1 MTHLETLIYDR
12 GQSRSLPLWTVLVI
26 PFALQILLVVS
37 LVGYLSFR
45 NGQNAVNEVG
55 RQLHMEISNRIHQHI
70 DGYLKLPDRINQIN
84 AAALTEGALDWR
96 NAEALLRQFWHQM
109 KTFEAANYIS
119 FASENREFVGIERRD
134 TGDLTI
140 WQATLSYD
148 YALRGYAADNQG
160 RRGRVMT
167 SDQDYDPR
175 KRPWYRAAVQAS
187 APIWTE
193 ISQFYNTELR
203 VLLGTTAVSPVYSQE
218 GNLVGVLGVDV
229 ILNHL
234 SDFLRQLNM
243 GHSGLTFIME
253 RNGLLV
259 ASSKLKSPALIT
271 NDRKANRIKAADA
284 SDPLTLAATNA
295 LIERFHSLDGIS
307 QRGQV
312 TFILDGA
319 RHSMQVLPYTNGR
332 GIEWLIVVVLPES
345 EFMSHINANTR
356 ATILLCLATLLLALL
371 VGSLTS
377 RLVTRPLVRL
387 NSAAKK
393 IACGEWTWTVD
404 SSRIT
409 ELSELGLNFN
419 IMGGEVHKRTADLSQ
434 ANTQLRVMATR
445 LVEVEERGRRKV
457 ARQLHD
463 MVGQNL
469 SVLNLNLDIVRAQV
483 AGNRFDDIPHRLDSA
498 IGLVENVIAHIREVI
513 VDLRPNILDECGL
526 MAALFWYGDHFF
538 KRTAIEVEVHGRDLS
553 YPLSREVQNTFF
565 RIAQEAMTN
574 AAKHANVQHIR
585 LAVVEDDEI
594 IRMTIHDNGRGFD
607 PTAPLGLNCC
617 GLLNMRERALAAG
630 AELQIN
636 SQPGMGTTVEMKLPK
651 DKLPPIPRN

>member
-1 MTHLETLIYDR
+1 MTNLETLGYDQ
-12 GQSRSLPLWTVLVI
+12 GQCRSVRLWTVLVI
-26 PFALQILLVVS
+26 PFVLQILFVVS

-55 RQLHMEISNRIHQHI
+55 QQLHMEISNRIHHHI
-70 DGYLKLPDRINQIN
+70 DDYLKLPDRINHLN

-109 KTFEAANYIS
+109 NTFEAANYIS

-140 WQATLSYD
+140 WQATVSSD
-148 YALRGYAADNQG
+148 YALRGYGADSQG
-160 RRGRVMT
+160 RRGRMMT

-175 KRPWYRAAVQAS
+175 KRPWYRAAVQAR

-203 VLLGTTAVSPVYSQE
+203 ILLGTTAVFPVYSQE

-234 SDFLRQLNM
+234 SDFLRQLNTR
-243 GHSGLTFIME
+243 HSGLTFIME

-271 NDRKANRIKAADA
+271 NDRKAHRIKATDT
-284 SDPLTLAATNA
+284 SDPLTYATTNA
-295 LIERFHSLDGIS
+295 LIARFHSLDTIS
-307 QRGQV
+307 QGELA
-312 TFILDGA
+312 TFTLDGS
-319 RHSMQVLPYTNGR
+319 RHSIQVSPYTNGR
-332 GIEWLIVVVLPES
+332 GIEWLIVVVLPEA

-356 ATILLCLATLLLALL
+356 ATIFLCSATMLLALL
-371 VGSLTS
+371 VGVFTS
-377 RLVTRPLVRL
+377 RLVTLPLVRL
-387 NSAAKK
+387 NNAAKK
-393 IACGEWTWTVD
+393 IARGEKAWAVNF
-404 SSRIT
+404 SRIT
-409 ELSELGLNFN
+409 ELSELGRNFN
-419 IMGGEVHKRTADLSQ
+419 LMGQEVQKRTADISQ
-434 ANTQLRVMATR
+434 ANTQLRFMATR

-463 MVGQNL
+463 LVGQNL
-469 SVLNLNLDIVRAQV
+469 SVLNLNLDIVRTQITE
-483 AGNRFDDIPHRLDSA
+483 NRYADIAHRLDSA
-498 IGLVENVIAHIREVI
+498 IDLVENVIAQIREVI

-526 MAALFWYGDHFF
+526 MAALFWYGDHFV
-538 KRTAIEVEVHGRDLS
+538 KRTAIKVEVHGRDIS

-594 IRMTIHDNGRGFD
+594 ICMTIHDNGRGFD
-607 PTAPLGLNCC
+607 ATAPLGLNCC